1 MEWAIPLPFFFSE
14 ACKTFVHID
23 FSLNPPPPSK
33 EMELMEFNIDTH
45 PRNYQVDSSFL
56 L

>member
-23 FSLNPPPPSK
+23 FSLNPPPFK
-33 EMELMEFNIDTH
+33 RDGVNGI
-45 PRNYQVDSSFL
+45 
-56 L
+56 